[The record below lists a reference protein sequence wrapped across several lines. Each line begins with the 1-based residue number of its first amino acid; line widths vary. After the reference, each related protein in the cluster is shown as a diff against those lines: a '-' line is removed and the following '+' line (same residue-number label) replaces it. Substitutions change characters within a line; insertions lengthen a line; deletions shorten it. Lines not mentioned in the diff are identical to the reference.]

1 MVETNPEKENSG
13 KEHPGWKLYLIP
25 GFIIVMGMSV
35 VLAALDVIPADPE
48 SFHAPRWVVAT
59 FGMMFVLAGVMLLF
73 SDYPRIRHT
82 LATLMVLCFAVG
94 TAWVSLFTIPEEWSG
109 GIGFLSASANG
120 MVAKSIA
127 GLGALIL
134 FYAFIQMVIQLITGK
149 IPKLPK
155 G

>member
-1 MVETNPEKENSG
+1 MVEISSEKEN
-13 KEHPGWKLYLIP
+13 PGWKLYLIP

-35 VLAALDVIPADPE
+35 VLAALDVIPADPD

-73 SDYPRIRHT
+73 SDYPRIRHS

-94 TAWVSLFTIPEEWSG
+94 TAWVSLYSIPEEWSG
-109 GIGFLSASANG
+109 GIGFLSPHTNG
-120 MVAKSIA
+120 MIAKTFA
-127 GLGALIL
+127 GLGALVL
-134 FYAFIQMVIQLITGK
+134 FYAFIHMLIQLITGK

>member
-1 MVETNPEKENSG
+1 MVETNSEKES
-13 KEHPGWKLYLIP
+13 PDWKLYLIP

-35 VLAALDVIPADPE
+35 VLAALNVIPADPD

-59 FGMMFVLAGVMLLF
+59 FGMMFVFAGVMILF
-73 SDYPRIRHT
+73 PDYPRIRHS

-94 TAWVSLFTIPEEWSG
+94 TAWVSLYSIPEEWSG
-109 GIGFLSASANG
+109 GIGLLSPHTNG
-120 MVAKSIA
+120 MIAKSIA

-134 FYAFIQMVIQLITGK
+134 FYAFIRMLIQLIRGN